1 MNKKYILIIFVIILL
16 IIILWL
22 TGVIPKSIGKY
33 TALNYVKKNYE
44 EMNLKYNNIEFS
56 KEYGNYIVSFS
67 DKENNLYNL
76 KLNSKYFPT
85 LVIYDSIKQSN
96 VY

>member
-1 MNKKYILIIFVIILL
+1 M
-16 IIILWL
+16 
-22 TGVIPKSIGKY
+22 T
-33 TALNYVKKNYE
+33 
-44 EMNLKYNNIEFS
+44 LKYNNIEFS

-85 LVIYDSIKQSN
+85 LVIYDGIIQSN
-96 VY
+96 ILLYSKYTLAKP